1 MSIYYTCEPGIKFH
15 ETPEQFSDPDF
26 MSIALVAGTLQDLWS
41 TWKAVS
47 NFLAP
52 EWPVTI
58 KWRTI
63 GYSLEQQKIQE
74 LRLQKEIL
82 TSLSPNGLLKKNE
95 KTKIYS
101 YVDFTNTNDITF
113 TPNELTQYRNTI
125 LILKKE
131 EEDAYKIWS
140 HLSENDKLNVAAI
153 AKFLKNN
160 RDTLIARFLES
171 NTHSTAHI
179 ITPEKYSERIK
190 SILSKLNIEEIKST
204 KLYEII
210 NKF

>member
-1 MSIYYTCEPGIKFH
+1 MNIYYTCEPGIKFH
-15 ETPEQFSDPDF
+15 ETPEHFSAPDF
-26 MSIALVAGTLQDLWS
+26 MSIALIAGTLQDLWT

-101 YVDFTNTNDITF
+101 YVDFTNTNDIMF

-140 HLSENDKLNVAAI
+140 QLSENDRLNAAAI
-153 AKFLKNN
+153 EKFLKSN

-171 NTHSTAHI
+171 DTHSTAHI
-179 ITPEKYSERIK
+179 ITSKKYSERIT
-190 SILSKLNIEEIKST
+190 SILSKLNIEEIKPA

-210 NKF
+210 NKL

>member
-1 MSIYYTCEPGIKFH
+1 MAGNHKVADHWILSGTTENPRA
-15 ETPEQFSDPDF
+15 TPAKRDTHKP
-26 MSIALVAGTLQDLWS
+26 
-41 TWKAVS
+41 K
-47 NFLAP
+47 P
-52 EWPVTI
+52 EWTF
-58 KWRTI
+58 
-63 GYSLEQQKIQE
+63 E
-74 LRLQKEIL
+74 
-82 TSLSPNGLLKKNE
+82 KNE

-171 NTHSTAHI
+171 DTHSTAHI

>member
-1 MSIYYTCEPGIKFH
+1 LI
-15 ETPEQFSDPDF
+15 
-26 MSIALVAGTLQDLWS
+26 AGTLQDLWT

-101 YVDFTNTNDITF
+101 YVDFTNTNDIMF

-140 HLSENDKLNVAAI
+140 QLSENDRLNAAAI
-153 AKFLKNN
+153 AKFLKSN
-160 RDTLIARFLES
+160 RDALIARFLES
-171 NTHSTAHI
+171 DTHSTAHI
-179 ITPEKYSERIK
+179 ITSQKYSERIK
-190 SILSKLNIEEIKST
+190 SILSKLNSEEIKSA

-210 NKF
+210 NKL